1 MKTVTEIRRS
11 NACKTFIAAS
21 VYLIVTYLCVGV
33 SGVSGETETEE

>member
-33 SGVSGETETEE
+33 SGETETEE